1 MKSMYFQA
9 DFAYISTSTVLKKE
23 RNYLIYITFMFF
35 TENFN
40 NSCIIF

>member
-23 RNYLIYITFMFF
+23 SEKLPHLYYIHVLYR
-35 TENFN
+35 ELQ
-40 NSCIIF
+40 